1 MHYREIPFGRQSYL
15 ELREEIAHKFDCKPV
30 QVAQV
35 FKEPDILVAD
45 DDDVSRLRPGTV
57 LEVNIDKRGK
67 KAARRVASAAAV
79 TTTASAQT
87 SRSRA
92 FVGEPFFIHREA
104 RSVSSFTSCLSLAS
118 YRRFSKRTPTPS
130 REIGAR
136 LLRQRNVRRKNNTL
150 PVGGLSGDTTCKN
163 TI

>member
-67 KAARRVASAAAV
+67 NARPRRFRRRRDDDASG
-79 TTTASAQT
+79 AQT

-118 YRRFSKRTPTPS
+118 YRRFKTYANSTP
-130 REIGAR
+130 RDGDV
-136 LLRQRNVRRKNNTL
+136 LLRAKKR
-150 PVGGLSGDTTCKN
+150 PA
-163 TI
+163 